1 MIKKNDDFENLTSEF
16 SELREKLFFA
26 HDNGYDSFESS
37 SVMIE
42 RVVSMWVSL
51 EKI

>member
-1 MIKKNDDFENLTSEF
+1 MIRKNDDFENLKAEF
-16 SELREKLFFA
+16 SELRDKLFYA

-42 RVVSMWVSL
+42 RVVSMWVSV